1 MISLF
6 NRKPRKRPE
15 SFTLASQPGLT
26 TPQTATSLL
35 ATPYRQKLLEQIWRR
50 TAVSRVQF
58 DRLYLNPISRY
69 AELVQLLPASENH
82 HHAYPGGMLDHGLK
96 VITYALKIRQSHL
109 LPSGAQPEAQI
120 AQAEAWTAALAFAA
134 LGHLLGTI
142 VVEAHIEYAD
152 GSVWHP
158 WHGPLARPYR
168 FRFRRDLGN
177 RLHGAAAGLLVPQLL
192 NREILDWLCT
202 FPELWAS
209 LVFYWAG
216 QLEYAGEL
224 GTLITQ
230 AGHASVAQASGV
242 ETCDSRL
249 NLSGA
254 LPSSPE
260 IFYPVPTVDVIHPV
274 ETAVDETAMP
284 SGEHFL
290 TWLIEGLRSER
301 IVMNTPQALVHVAE
315 DTLFLVTPGIFRR
328 YAQEH
333 PELDEIAKNNRELG
347 WEWIQKRF
355 GVMKLHRKSE
365 CNLNIWTYEL
375 RVGNKKRRL
384 HGYLLK
390 NHYGLVN
397 DMVLNNPNLTQAEPN
412 NLNGLAQH

>member
-6 NRKPRKRPE
+6 NRKPRKSHRSITP
-15 SFTLASQPGLT
+15 ASQPGLT
-26 TPQTATSLL
+26 APQSATSLL
-35 ATPYRQKLLEQIWRR
+35 ATPHRQKLLEQIWQR

-58 DRLYLNPISRY
+58 NRLYLNPISRY
-69 AELVQLLPASENH
+69 AELVQLLPASESDH
-82 HHAYPGGMLDHGLK
+82 YAYPGGMLDHGLK
-96 VITYALKIRQSHL
+96 AITYALKIRQSHL

-134 LGHLLGTI
+134 LGHHLGKI
-142 VVEAHIEYAD
+142 ADEVHIEYAD
-152 GSVWHP
+152 SSVWHP

-168 FRFRRDLGN
+168 FRFRKDIGH
-177 RLHGAAAGLLVPQLL
+177 RLHGASAGLLVPQLL
-192 NREILDWLCT
+192 NREILDWLCA

-209 LVFYWAG
+209 LISYWAG

-230 AGHASVAQASGV
+230 ADRASITQALGIESS
-242 ETCDSRL
+242 DSLL

-260 IFYPVPTVDVIHPV
+260 ISDPVPAASGDHST
-274 ETAVDETAMP
+274 ETADDETTTP
-284 SGEHFL
+284 SGEHFIAWL
-290 TWLIEGLRSER
+290 TEALRSER
-301 IVMNTPQALVHVAE
+301 IVMNAPQALVHVVE

-333 PELDEIAKNNRELG
+333 PDLNEIAKKKRQLG

-355 GVMKLHRKSE
+355 GEMKLHRKSE
-365 CNLNIWTYEL
+365 CGLNFCTYEL
-375 RVGNKKRRL
+375 RVDHKKRRL

-390 NHYGLVN
+390 SHYGLVN
-397 DMVLNNPNLTQAEPN
+397 DMVLNNPNLAPAEPRKP
-412 NLNGLAQH
+412 NGLGQH